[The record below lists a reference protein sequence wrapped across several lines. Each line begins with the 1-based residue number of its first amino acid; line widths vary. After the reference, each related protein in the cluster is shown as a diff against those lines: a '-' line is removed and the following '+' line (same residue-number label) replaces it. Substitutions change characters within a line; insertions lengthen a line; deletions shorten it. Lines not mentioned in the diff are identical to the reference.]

1 MGRAGAIRFALL
13 GCDAN
18 LMLNVDDV
26 NKSYTAGGRVVQ
38 ALRGASMSI
47 DGPGFYAIMGASG
60 SGKTTLLHL
69 LGAMD
74 KPDGGTITIGGE
86 RIDQLSER
94 ALTDFRR
101 RRVGIVF
108 QAFNLLPTLTALENA
123 ELPGLLGGDDPAV
136 IRARA
141 MELLE
146 SLGVSHRASHR
157 PDSLS
162 GGEQQRVAIARALLY
177 RPALVLADEPTG
189 ALDSKNAEALW
200 SLLGRVAREQQT
212 TVVMVTHE
220 PAAAAH
226 CRRVFVLLDGAI
238 TGSFDVPE
246 QHDDGAKGNASL
258 VAARYQQLIG

>member
-1 MGRAGAIRFALL
+1 
-13 GCDAN
+13 
-18 LMLNVDDV
+18 MLNVDDV

-86 RIDQLSER
+86 RIDRLSER

>member
-1 MGRAGAIRFALL
+1 
-13 GCDAN
+13 
-18 LMLNVDDV
+18 
-26 NKSYTAGGRVVQ
+26 
-38 ALRGASMSI
+38 MSI

>member
-1 MGRAGAIRFALL
+1 
-13 GCDAN
+13 
-18 LMLNVDDV
+18 MLNID
-26 NKSYTAGGRVVQ
+26 NIYKSYTTGGRVVQ

-108 QAFNLLPTLTALENA
+108 QAFNLLPTLTAVENA

-189 ALDSKNAEALW
+189 AL
-200 SLLGRVAREQQT
+200 
-212 TVVMVTHE
+212 
-220 PAAAAH
+220 
-226 CRRVFVLLDGAI
+226 
-238 TGSFDVPE
+238 
-246 QHDDGAKGNASL
+246 
-258 VAARYQQLIG
+258 

>member
-1 MGRAGAIRFALL
+1 
-13 GCDAN
+13 
-18 LMLNVDDV
+18 MLNVDDV

-86 RIDQLSER
+86 RIDRLSER
-94 ALTDFRR
+94 ALTNFRR

>member
-1 MGRAGAIRFALL
+1 
-13 GCDAN
+13 
-18 LMLNVDDV
+18 
-26 NKSYTAGGRVVQ
+26 
-38 ALRGASMSI
+38 
-47 DGPGFYAIMGASG
+47 MGASG

>member
-1 MGRAGAIRFALL
+1 
-13 GCDAN
+13 
-18 LMLNVDDV
+18 MLNI
-26 NKSYTAGGRVVQ
+26 NNIYKSYTTGGRVVQ

-86 RIDQLSER
+86 RIDRLSER
-94 ALTDFRR
+94 ALTNFRR

-108 QAFNLLPTLTALENA
+108 QAFNLLPTLTAVENA
-123 ELPGLLGGDDPAV
+123 ELPGLLGGDDPAK

>member
-1 MGRAGAIRFALL
+1 
-13 GCDAN
+13 
-18 LMLNVDDV
+18 MLNVDDV

-108 QAFNLLPTLTALENA
+108 QAFNLLPTLTARENA

-238 TGSFDVPE
+238 TGSYDVPE

>member
-1 MGRAGAIRFALL
+1 
-13 GCDAN
+13 
-18 LMLNVDDV
+18 MLNVDDV

-258 VAARYQQLIG
+258 VAARYQQLID

>member
-1 MGRAGAIRFALL
+1 
-13 GCDAN
+13 
-18 LMLNVDDV
+18 
-26 NKSYTAGGRVVQ
+26 
-38 ALRGASMSI
+38 
-47 DGPGFYAIMGASG
+47 
-60 SGKTTLLHL
+60 
-69 LGAMD
+69 
-74 KPDGGTITIGGE
+74 
-86 RIDQLSER
+86 
-94 ALTDFRR
+94 
-101 RRVGIVF
+101 
-108 QAFNLLPTLTALENA
+108 
-123 ELPGLLGGDDPAV
+123 
-136 IRARA
+136 
-141 MELLE
+141 
-146 SLGVSHRASHR
+146 
-157 PDSLS
+157 
-162 GGEQQRVAIARALLY
+162 VAIARALLY

>member
-1 MGRAGAIRFALL
+1 
-13 GCDAN
+13 
-18 LMLNVDDV
+18 MLNID
-26 NKSYTAGGRVVQ
+26 NIYKSYTTGGRVVQ

-86 RIDQLSER
+86 RIDRLSER
-94 ALTDFRR
+94 ALTNFRR

-108 QAFNLLPTLTALENA
+108 QAFNLLPTLTAVENT
-123 ELPGLLGGDDPAV
+123 ELPGLLGGDDPAK

-162 GGEQQRVAIARALLY
+162 GGEQQRVAIARALLS

>member
-1 MGRAGAIRFALL
+1 
-13 GCDAN
+13 
-18 LMLNVDDV
+18 MLNID
-26 NKSYTAGGRVVQ
+26 NIYKSYTTGGRVVQ

-86 RIDQLSER
+86 RIDRLSER
-94 ALTDFRR
+94 ALTNFRR

-108 QAFNLLPTLTALENA
+108 QAFNLLPTLTAVENA
-123 ELPGLLGGDDPAV
+123 ELPGLLGGDDPAK

-238 TGSFDVPE
+238 TGSIDVPE

>member
-1 MGRAGAIRFALL
+1 
-13 GCDAN
+13 
-18 LMLNVDDV
+18 MLNID
-26 NKSYTAGGRVVQ
+26 NIYKSYTTGGRVVQ

-86 RIDQLSER
+86 RIDRLSER
-94 ALTDFRR
+94 ALTNFRR
-101 RRVGIVF
+101 RRVGSVF
-108 QAFNLLPTLTALENA
+108 QAFNLLPTLTAVENA

-238 TGSFDVPE
+238 TGFFDVPE

>member
-1 MGRAGAIRFALL
+1 
-13 GCDAN
+13 
-18 LMLNVDDV
+18 MLNID
-26 NKSYTAGGRVVQ
+26 NIYKSYTTGGRVVQ

-86 RIDQLSER
+86 RIDRLSER
-94 ALTDFRR
+94 ALTNFRR

-108 QAFNLLPTLTALENA
+108 QAFNLLPTLTAVENA
-123 ELPGLLGGDDPAV
+123 ELPGLLGGDDPAK

>member
-1 MGRAGAIRFALL
+1 
-13 GCDAN
+13 
-18 LMLNVDDV
+18 MLNID
-26 NKSYTAGGRVVQ
+26 NIYKSYTTGGRVVQ

-86 RIDQLSER
+86 RIDRLSER
-94 ALTDFRR
+94 ALTNFRR

-108 QAFNLLPTLTALENA
+108 QAFNLLPTLTAIENA

-238 TGSFDVPE
+238 TGAFDVPE
-246 QHDDGAKGNASL
+246 QHDDGAKGIASL

>member
-1 MGRAGAIRFALL
+1 
-13 GCDAN
+13 
-18 LMLNVDDV
+18 MLNID
-26 NKSYTAGGRVVQ
+26 NIYKSYTTGGRVVQ

-86 RIDQLSER
+86 RIDRLSER
-94 ALTDFRR
+94 ALTNFRR

-108 QAFNLLPTLTALENA
+108 QAFNLLPTLTAVENA

-238 TGSFDVPE
+238 TGFFDVPE